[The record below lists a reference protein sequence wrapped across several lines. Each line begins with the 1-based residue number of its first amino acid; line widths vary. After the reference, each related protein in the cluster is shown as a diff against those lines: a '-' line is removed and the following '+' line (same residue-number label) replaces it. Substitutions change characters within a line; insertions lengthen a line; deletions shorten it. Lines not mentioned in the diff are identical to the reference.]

1 MKIELDEIRRTM
13 EIAQKSR
20 DTILIESRTIISLC
34 SRSII
39 QVHSGDTTQ
48 AAYLLERARSIHI
61 SLQDK
66 VSDRTAHY
74 MIPAEQEY
82 VEASCLLGIVR
93 NNAIPAMEDLGVM
106 PESYVL
112 GLLDVIGELKRLML
126 DRMRKGHIQQA
137 ADTFE
142 IMDVLYSELYP
153 FMAYDKVLKDA
164 RRKLDVCRI
173 IMEHSRMTVT
183 EESRRQDMMRAMG
196 FEPTNSLETSP
207 SS

>member
-1 MKIELDEIRRTM
+1 MKIELGQIRRTM
-13 EIAQKSR
+13 ETAQKSR
-20 DTILIESRTIISLC
+20 DTILTESRTIITLC

-39 QVHSGDTTQ
+39 QVHNGDTDQ
-48 AAYLLERARSIHI
+48 AISLLERARSIHG

-82 VEASCLLGIVR
+82 VEASCLLHIVR
-93 NNAIPAMEDLGVM
+93 NNTVPAREALGVM
-106 PESYVL
+106 SESYVL
-112 GLLDVIGELKRLML
+112 GLLDAIGELKRLML
-126 DRMRKGHIQQA
+126 DRMRRGHIQQA
-137 ADTFE
+137 TDTFE
-142 IMDVLYSELYP
+142 IMDTLYSELYP

-173 IMEHSRMTVT
+173 IMEHSRMMIT

>member
-13 EIAQKSR
+13 ETAQKSR
-20 DTILIESRTIISLC
+20 DTILTESRTIITLC

-39 QVHSGDTTQ
+39 RVHNDDTAQ
-48 AAYLLERARSIHI
+48 AASLLEQAKSIHS

-82 VEASCLLGIVR
+82 VEASCLLGTVQT
-93 NNAIPAMEDLGVM
+93 NTIPARDALGVM
-106 PESYVL
+106 PESYIL

-142 IMDVLYSELYP
+142 TMDALYCELFP

-173 IMEHSRMTVT
+173 IMEHSRMTIT